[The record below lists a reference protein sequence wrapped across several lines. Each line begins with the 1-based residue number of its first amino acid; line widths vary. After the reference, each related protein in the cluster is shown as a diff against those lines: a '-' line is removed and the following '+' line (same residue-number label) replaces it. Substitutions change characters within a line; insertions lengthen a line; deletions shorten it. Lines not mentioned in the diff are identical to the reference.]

1 MNLRGKA
8 CIVGIAE
15 TPHKRNW
22 PGRTMYG
29 LCAEV
34 AAEAIA
40 DAGLRREDIDGL
52 ITFGSNV
59 YPSTMAEYTGI
70 KPIHFASQV
79 GLMGSTSGVALTV
92 AAAMVE
98 AGIANYILFVAGGA
112 RDSENK
118 ETFDR
123 PSQMAGAMSEFISP
137 FGPAAGANTNYGMLY
152 SRHMYEY
159 GTKPEQFAKFAVNQ
173 RFNAGKNPL
182 AAMRDPITV
191 DDVLNSRYVNEPIHL
206 LECVMP
212 AAGAIAFIVTTAE
225 RARALKQPAVYL
237 LGTGIS
243 QGVEQSWMTPN
254 FTTIPTAISAPRAL
268 EMAGYSFN
276 DMQFAEFY
284 DCYTILVAASL
295 EDAGLCRKGEI
306 GDWIDSNDSTYQGNF
321 PINTDGGQLS
331 AGQLNGTGASGC
343 QQLVESVRQLRG
355 QAGERQ
361 VAKHDLCIAN
371 FNGGSPSNECTVVLG
386 TAAAL

>member
-1 MNLRGKA
+1 MSLRGKA
-8 CIVGIAE
+8 AIVGIGE
-15 TPHKRNW
+15 TPHRRNW
-22 PGRTMYG
+22 PGRTAFG

-34 AAEAIA
+34 AAQAIR
-40 DAGLRREDIDGL
+40 DAGLKKEDIDGL

-59 YPSTMAEYTGI
+59 YPSAMAEYTGI

-92 AAAMVE
+92 AAAMVS
-98 AGIANYILFVAGGA
+98 AGVANYILFVAGGA
-112 RDSENK
+112 RDNENP

-123 PSQMAGAMSEFISP
+123 PSQVAGAMTEWIAP
-137 FGPAAGANTNYGMLY
+137 FGPAAGANTNYGMMY
-152 SRHMYEY
+152 SRHMYKY
-159 GTKPEQFAKFAVNQ
+159 GTTPEQFAKFAVNQ

-225 RARALKQPAVYL
+225 RARTMKQPPVYL

-243 QGVEQSWMTPN
+243 QGPEQGFFTPDI
-254 FTTIPTAISAPRAL
+254 TTTLTSISAPRAL
-268 EMAGYSFN
+268 EMSGYSIN

-284 DCYTILVAASL
+284 DCYTVLVAATL
-295 EDAGLCRKGEI
+295 EDAGLCPKGEI
-306 GDWIDSNDSTYQGNF
+306 GNWIDSTDTTYKGTF
-321 PINTDGGQLS
+321 PVNTDGGQLS

-361 VAKHDLCIAN
+361 VARHDLCIAN

-386 TAAAL
+386 TAATL